1 MATLKQCLYIAEQNS
16 DALITVYYIDLRAP
30 GRYVNVLEKVK
41 ALPNV
46 RFVKGKVAD
55 AVQAEG
61 DTVRITVEDAVRGE
75 KLTLDYDLVV
85 LATGMQPSLA
95 GENPPLPLPLDEDGL
110 HCGRRGGRHL
120 RRRMRAHASGCDALR
135 AVRHSR
141 RPEGGA
147 NGERE
152 VGGMAG
158 KIGVYFDLQNI
169 GGGLDV
175 EALAAQLREKW
186 GDLTPVVKVCPVLAE
201 SVDEIQADIEA
212 QGLDGVLLC
221 GASPR
226 VDAGLYR
233 FPVQVEHVNPA

>member
-95 GENPPLPLPLDEDGL
+95 GENPPLPLPLDEDGFIA
-110 HCGRRGGRHL
+110 GGEEAGIFARPDA
-120 RRRMRAHASGCDALR
+120 RACLW
-135 AVRHSR
+135 
-141 RPEGGA
+141 
-147 NGERE
+147 
-152 VGGMAG
+152 M
-158 KIGVYFDLQNI
+158 
-169 GGGLDV
+169 
-175 EALAAQLREKW
+175 
-186 GDLTPVVKVCPVLAE
+186 
-201 SVDEIQADIEA
+201 
-212 QGLDGVLLC
+212 
-221 GASPR
+221 
-226 VDAGLYR
+226 
-233 FPVQVEHVNPA
+233 